1 MLCFLRCLDYYF
13 YIAIFYNFN
22 ISFIFLAFLLITT
35 SQWNFY
41 EYNFKRIAGTAVN
54 DFLCLNG
61 NGVVM
66 ECDITSKTSSSLLF
80 SRLRCLKS
88 NRTEIKPG
96 SICDE
101 QFELLVELS
110 PVYSKKSIQA
120 MRDYLVLGK
129 KRKEVCEQHKVSNGY
144 LSISLGKIYYTH
156 NLVRY
161 LIQFYNN

>member
-1 MLCFLRCLDYYF
+1 M
-13 YIAIFYNFN
+13 
-22 ISFIFLAFLLITT
+22 ITT
-35 SQWNFY
+35 SQWNFH
-41 EYNFKRIAGTAVN
+41 EYNFKRIIGTDIN
-54 DFLCLNG
+54 YFLCLNG

-66 ECDITSKTSSSLLF
+66 ECDITSKTSLLF

-110 PVYSKKSIQA
+110 PVYSKKSIKA

-129 KRKEVCEQHKVSNGY
+129 KRKEVCEQHNVSNGY

-156 NLVRY
+156 NLVHY
-161 LIQFYNN
+161 LIQFYNK